1 MAAVESTLSLLA
13 NGENSSK
20 IIDIMKKLL
29 LLTLITISSFAVVSA
44 QNKDKDSSLF
54 GYNYYYAQKMNADS
68 LEQILLKRIPEGFEV
83 RDCALG
89 DLTEYHW
96 VHNWSSLFHKGYVI
110 YTFYENGEMTVDL
123 SAGSIPHTTKGYYY
137 LSEIPD
143 LQFDTTKIGNKS
155 GKFLITGK
163 KYDLKPSSISKIVK
177 CIDGTLIQILGN
189 QFFTVYSYK
198 PLKEPYEDVIK
209 NGYLTIPFEDYG
221 FVVWEC
227 SKE

>member
-1 MAAVESTLSLLA
+1 MR
-13 NGENSSK
+13 
-20 IIDIMKKLL
+20 IIRTIIIYIATQLL
-29 LLTLITISSFAVVSA
+29 LVGIVSA

-54 GYNYYYAQKMNADS
+54 GYNYYHAQKMNADS
-68 LEQILLKRIPEGFEV
+68 LEKILLWRVPDRLKV
-83 RDCALG
+83 RDSRLC

-110 YTFYENGEMTVDL
+110 YTFYKNGEMTVDL
-123 SAGSIPHTTKGYYY
+123 SDGSVPHTTKGYYY
-137 LSEIPD
+137 LSETPD

-221 FVVWEC
+221 FVFWE
-227 SKE
+227 

>member
-143 LQFDTTKIGNKS
+143 LQFDTTRIGNKR
-155 GKFLITGK
+155 GRYLILKFKNDSTVAVK
-163 KYDLKPSSISKIVK
+163 RIVK
-177 CIDGTLIQILGN
+177 CSDGSLLEIYDNSCLGM
-189 QFFTVYSYK
+189 YSLK
-198 PLKEPYEDVIK
+198 PLKEPYEEVIK